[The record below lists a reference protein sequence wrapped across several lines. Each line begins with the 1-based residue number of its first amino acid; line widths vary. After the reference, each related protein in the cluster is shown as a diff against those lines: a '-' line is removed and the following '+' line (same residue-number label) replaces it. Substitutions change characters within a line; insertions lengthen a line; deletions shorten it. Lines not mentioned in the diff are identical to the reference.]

1 MQLFPPSFLL
11 HLILAQEH
19 VHQLCSQRD
28 NTEYQVTD
36 LLDIILSKTRII
48 RINIIYC
55 EPPNFEV
62 ELVGQLDQIIPL
74 NGTLVCHG

>member
-1 MQLFPPSFLL
+1 MFTNY
-11 HLILAQEH
+11 AVNET
-19 VHQLCSQRD
+19 D

-36 LLDIILSKTRII
+36 LLVILLSKRRII

-74 NGTLVCHG
+74 NGTLVCQG

>member
-1 MQLFPPSFLL
+1 MFTNY
-11 HLILAQEH
+11 AVNET
-19 VHQLCSQRD
+19 D

-36 LLDIILSKTRII
+36 LLDILLSKRRII
-48 RINIIYC
+48 QINIIYC

-62 ELVGQLDQIIPL
+62 ELVGQWDQIIPL